1 MIKLRDLAK
10 VKIIFL
16 AVILLLAPL
25 SINAETAKQKLVR
38 MATTTSTDNTGL
50 LKAILPVFEA
60 QTGYEVQVVAV
71 GTGKALK
78 MGRDG
83 DVDVVLVHARNAEE
97 QFVADGY
104 GTERKDVMYN
114 EFVLV
119 GPSDDPAKIKSAGS
133 ISEALKLIHDA
144 KFKFISRGDDSGTH
158 KKEQQLWKLSGL
170 EPSGGWYLEAGQ
182 GMGKI
187 IQISGELDAYTLSDS
202 GTWLVYKEKSPL
214 QQLYNGDEVM
224 HNPYG
229 IIAVNPKLHNGLN
242 HAGAIALIKWITSEK
257 AQTLIGDF
265 RFYNK
270 QLFVPNALNTK
281 HE

>member
-1 MIKLRDLAK
+1 MKFL
-10 VKIIFL
+10 FL

-25 SINAETAKQKLVR
+25 TTHADTPKQKLVR

-60 QTGYEVQVVAV
+60 ETGYEVQVVAV

-83 DVDVVLVHARNAEE
+83 DVDVVLVHARPAEE
-97 QFVADGY
+97 KFVSDGY

-119 GPSDDPAKIKSAGS
+119 GPSNDPAKIQSAKSVP
-133 ISEALKLIHDA
+133 EALKLIHDSESQ
-144 KFKFISRGDDSGTH
+144 FISRGDDSGTH
-158 KKEQQLWKLSGL
+158 KKEKALWEKSELK
-170 EPSGGWYLEAGQ
+170 PSGKWYMEAGQ

-187 IQISGELDAYTLSDS
+187 IQVSGELDAYTLTDS

-214 QQLYNGDEVM
+214 QQLYHGDQVM

-229 IIAVNPKLHNGLN
+229 IIAVNPERHKDLN
-242 HAGAIALIKWITSEK
+242 HSGATALTKWITSDE
-257 AQTLIGDF
+257 AQQLIGDF
-265 RFYNK
+265 RFYGQ
-270 QLFVPNALNTK
+270 QLFVPSASNDKL
-281 HE
+281 